1 MELELELELQL
12 HGELVLLPI
21 QQRPRCLR
29 GRETNKYVRHV
40 TDFVGKINDLTN
52 MSASPCTVVA

>member
-1 MELELELELQL
+1 MELELELQQL
-12 HGELVLLPI
+12 YRELVLLPV
-21 QQRPRCLR
+21 QPRPRCLG

-52 MSASPCTVVA
+52 MSERHCTVVA

>member
-1 MELELELELQL
+1 MELELEL
-12 HGELVLLPI
+12 HRELVLLPI
-21 QQRPRCLR
+21 QLSRRCLG

-40 TDFVGKINDLTN
+40 TDFVGKINDLAN